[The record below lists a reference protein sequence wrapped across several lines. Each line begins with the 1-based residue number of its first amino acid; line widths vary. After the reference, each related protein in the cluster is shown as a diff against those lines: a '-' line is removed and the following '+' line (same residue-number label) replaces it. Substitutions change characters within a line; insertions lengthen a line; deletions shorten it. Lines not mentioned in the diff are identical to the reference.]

1 MYDEPFANPSAIPT
15 FLVSQLAR
23 QHVTVSLSGD
33 GGDEIFGG
41 YNRYT
46 WVERIWRRMG
56 KIPAPLRGILSK
68 GMTRGA
74 RPFSLLAGK
83 LGYPNP
89 ADKVHKLAEALGAAS
104 PADIYLGLVSF
115 WRQPAEVVL
124 NAREPHTL
132 PTDPRRWPQGLSL
145 AEQMMFLDT
154 LTYLPDDG
162 LVKVDRASMA
172 ASLEVRVPFVD
183 DYRLLEFAWRL
194 PLDMKIRAGQGKWIL
209 RQVLYKYVPKEM
221 IERPKMGFGVPIDSW
236 LRGPLREWAEDLLSE
251 DRLRREGFFHP
262 KPIREKWAEHLSG
275 KRNWQYHLWDILMFQ
290 AWLDEWGSMK
300 IILFANTDW
309 YLYNFR
315 LELAKALRARGDD
328 VVFLSPPG
336 DYAQK
341 ITRTR
346 LSLARFPLFAARHEP
361 VGRTRY
367 HFAALGALQARKT
380 RPGSSLHH
388 QMRVIRLNCRPP
400 GQDSAHHQR
409 HHRSGLCL

>member
-1 MYDEPFANPSAIPT
+1 VQTFSIGFSESGYDEAPHARAVAKHLKTQHTEVYIASEQARAVIPTLAGMYDEPFANPSAIPT

-33 GGDEIFGG
+33 GGDELFGG

-46 WVERIWRRMG
+46 WVERIWRQVGRV
-56 KIPAPLRGILSK
+56 PAPLRGILAK
-68 GMTRGA
+68 GMIHGA
-74 RPFSLLAGK
+74 RPFSLLAAK

-89 ADKVHKLAEALGAAS
+89 ADKVHKLGDTLQATS

-115 WRQPAEVVL
+115 WRQPAEIVL

-145 AEQMMFLDT
+145 AEQMMFLDA

-183 DYRLLEFAWRL
+183 DHRILEFAWRL
-194 PLDMKIRAGQGKWIL
+194 PMDYKIRNNQGKWIL

-236 LRGPLREWAEDLLSE
+236 LRGPLREWAEELLSE

-262 KPIREKWAEHLSG
+262 EPIREKWSEHLSG

-290 AWLDEWGSMK
+290 AWKDKWG
-300 IILFANTDW
+300 
-309 YLYNFR
+309 
-315 LELAKALRARGDD
+315 
-328 VVFLSPPG
+328 
-336 DYAQK
+336 
-341 ITRTR
+341 
-346 LSLARFPLFAARHEP
+346 
-361 VGRTRY
+361 
-367 HFAALGALQARKT
+367 
-380 RPGSSLHH
+380 
-388 QMRVIRLNCRPP
+388 
-400 GQDSAHHQR
+400 
-409 HHRSGLCL
+409 